1 MDLSNVMIELL
12 LPKKL
17 VKHTVG
23 GRIVFPIGC
32 KLLFIFINGW
42 RVLGT
47 RHQVGAAHAI
57 WVAYTTQE
65 QNWCLLMRHFSM
77 CLATLGTV
85 ARPRHVCQ
93 KSLWSSF
100 ERGFFPPS
108 LFILSSSRKSW
119 CQLQKKHG
127 LGIFQIQV
135 TWVWHVVRSK

>member
-1 MDLSNVMIELL
+1 MTELL

-32 KLLFIFINGW
+32 KLLFIFRNGW
-42 RVLGT
+42 RVLGM
-47 RHQVGAAHAI
+47 RQQVGAAHAI
-57 WVAYTTQE
+57 WVAYATQE
-65 QNWCLLMRHFSM
+65 QNWCLLMGHFSM
-77 CLATLGTV
+77 RLATLGTM
-85 ARPRHVCQ
+85 ARHVCQ
-93 KSLWSSF
+93 KSLWRSS
-100 ERGFFPPS
+100 ERGFFPSS

-127 LGIFQIQV
+127 SGIFQIQV